1 MIGDHAALVG
11 NGFESERLV
20 GDGDF
25 HVCATAVPA
34 ELFNEERLE
43 IKIFQMLFD
52 VVENSGHV
60 AIRG

>member
-1 MIGDHAALVG
+1 MP
-11 NGFESERLV
+11 RLWAMASRANDLSAMGISMSV
-20 GDGDF
+20 PPRS
-25 HVCATAVPA
+25 PA